1 MLYGRGAALIVA
13 AALLLISASGR
24 ASADAIPGAFVLV
37 AELEIDSSEVE
48 AFKAAITE
56 RGETAVRVEPGCLGF
71 NAVFEKA
78 NPTRVW
84 LFEIYTNLDAFRA
97 HLETPHYKKYEEITS
112 GMIKSRKR
120 IDNVPIM
127 LNVKRR

>member
-1 MLYGRGAALIVA
+1 MLYGKGAALIVA

-56 RGETAVRVEPGCLGF
+56 RGETAVRVEPG
-71 NAVFEKA
+71 
-78 NPTRVW
+78 PRVQCS
-84 LFEIYTNLDAFRA
+84 LRKGKSDTGLVVRNLHEFRC
-97 HLETPHYKKYEEITS
+97 
-112 GMIKSRKR
+112 
-120 IDNVPIM
+120 V
-127 LNVKRR
+127 